1 MNLMPRGSTK
11 PAENKSTEDS
21 SGRSSIFGAA
31 KPREEVLKEK
41 NMDDPTDKVAER
53 LENQKISE

>member
-11 PAENKSTEDS
+11 PTENKSTEDS
-21 SGRSSIFGAA
+21 SRSSIFGAA

>member
-11 PAENKSTEDS
+11 PAENKSDDS
-21 SGRSSIFGAA
+21 SRSSIFGSA